1 MDMRHMAEHIGRE
14 GRRVGL
20 GAMWIDRC
28 LMSHLEHLGDDDTTR
43 MLYAVEVRRFDVIQH
58 CNAGDATVRRVRF
71 ALSAK
76 AKAAA
81 TPCGAALH
89 AALHRTESVPP
100 VSYVTALSVRAY
112 PQHSSA

>member
-1 MDMRHMAEHIGRE
+1 
-14 GRRVGL
+14 
-20 GAMWIDRC
+20 MWIDRC

-58 CNAGDATVRRVRF
+58 CNAGDATARRVRVT
-71 ALSAK
+71 LSAK

-81 TPCGAALH
+81 TTPCSAALH
-89 AALHRTESVPP
+89 AAPHRTESVPP
-100 VSYVTALSVRAY
+100 GFVRHSAQRVRAH

>member
-1 MDMRHMAEHIGRE
+1 
-14 GRRVGL
+14 
-20 GAMWIDRC
+20 MWIDRC

-58 CNAGDATVRRVRF
+58 CNAGDATVRRVRVT
-71 ALSAK
+71 LSAK
-76 AKAAA
+76 AKAAAA

>member
-1 MDMRHMAEHIGRE
+1 MRHMAAHIGRE

-43 MLYAVEVRRFDVIQH
+43 MLYAVKVRRFDVIQH
-58 CNAGDATVRRVRF
+58 CNAGDATVCRVRF
-71 ALSAK
+71 TLSAK